1 MSADADV
8 GHDGNGVSSPV
19 LGDTHNA
26 SAIAAGLVVLCR
38 FQSLAH
44 ARDRRG
50 GDCRDGCGINL
61 RNRGITRYS
70 ATDEIRNRKREAN
83 LHSLRKSC
91 GKSAHLLT
99 RDIPQRLP
107 D

>member
-38 FQSLAH
+38 FLVSGPRPRPAWGRLS
-44 ARDRRG
+44 RW
-50 GDCRDGCGINL
+50 L
-61 RNRGITRYS
+61 RNKIAEPRNS
-70 ATDEIRNRKREAN
+70 ALFRTLRN
-83 LHSLRKSC
+83 
-91 GKSAHLLT
+91 G
-99 RDIPQRLP
+99 
-107 D
+107 